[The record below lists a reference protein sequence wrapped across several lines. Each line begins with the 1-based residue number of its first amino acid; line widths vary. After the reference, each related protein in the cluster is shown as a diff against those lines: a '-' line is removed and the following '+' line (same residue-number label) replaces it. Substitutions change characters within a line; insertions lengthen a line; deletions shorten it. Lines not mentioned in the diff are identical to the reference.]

1 MCICDLRKRTR
12 TYMHYIALR
21 WCGMKYRCRLISNAE
36 NSGTAFRK
44 FPAEGETFTTV
55 EVVSVT
61 IRRIRVHVYDAGQNC
76 VDRNEFIANVQEI
89 VVIVFLGK
97 IWDFNLCFANLFR
110 LWSVIKESF
119 NVECYRKCIQCI
131 YKLRIN
137 LYHLANPHVENFLK
151 WSCLIFINTFVIAEA
166 TICSWVKFPC
176 AFKVKREMTFC
187 YSCILHQFAMNNDV
201 SNFRM
206 V

>member
-1 MCICDLRKRTR
+1 MCVEWRTQCGSSKLSPHNSTHYYLSISLSLSISVFTYAHTFMCICDLRKRTR
-12 TYMHYIALR
+12 TYMHYTASR
-21 WCGMKYRCRLISNAE
+21 WCGMKYRCRLISNAG

-89 VVIVFLGK
+89 VVIAFLGK

-137 LYHLANPHVENFLK
+137 LYHLANPHVESF
-151 WSCLIFINTFVIAEA
+151 
-166 TICSWVKFPC
+166 
-176 AFKVKREMTFC
+176 
-187 YSCILHQFAMNNDV
+187 
-201 SNFRM
+201 
-206 V
+206 